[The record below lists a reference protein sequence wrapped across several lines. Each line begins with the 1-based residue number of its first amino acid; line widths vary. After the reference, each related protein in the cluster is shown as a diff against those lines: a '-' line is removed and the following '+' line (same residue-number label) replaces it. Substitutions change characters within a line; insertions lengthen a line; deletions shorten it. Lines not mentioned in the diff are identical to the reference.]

1 VNGKQKDKGQVN
13 IKMKNAFSLAEILIV
28 VAILGILAALALPTF
43 KGHIAEAT
51 EAAAKD
57 NLRILRNAIEL
68 YAAKHDG
75 VPPGYGNNDPSG
87 SPGSVCFYVQLVF
100 EGNYLSK
107 RPKNPFNNKHQVKAI
122 LNNQDFPTEPVDFNL
137 YGWIYKA
144 ATKEIR
150 LNWPGTDSTGVAY
163 FDY

>member
-1 VNGKQKDKGQVN
+1 
-13 IKMKNAFSLAEILIV
+13 MKKAFSLAGMLIA
-28 VAILGILAALALPTF
+28 VAILGILAALAMPTF
-43 KGHIAEAT
+43 KGYIAEAR

-68 YAAKHDG
+68 YAARHEG

-87 SPGSVCFYVQLVF
+87 SPGPVCFYSQLVDV
-100 EGNYLSK
+100 GNYLSK
-107 RPKNPFNNKHQVKAI
+107 RPKNLFSNKHQIKAI
-122 LNNQDFPTEPVDFNL
+122 PNNQDFPTEPVDINL

-150 LNWPGTDSTGVAY
+150 LNWPGTDSAGVAY